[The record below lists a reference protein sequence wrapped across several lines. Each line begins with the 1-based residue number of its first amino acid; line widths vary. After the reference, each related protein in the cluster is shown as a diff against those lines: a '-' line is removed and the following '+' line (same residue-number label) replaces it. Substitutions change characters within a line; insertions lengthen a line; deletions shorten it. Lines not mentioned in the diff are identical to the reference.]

1 MDLEMQV
8 SQTLQVDIAV
18 FIDGKHPSRYQIM
31 QSFLDVLLHAVLLL
45 ENWLDFEQVK
55 LEFEVE
61 QKRKA
66 DEIQIVYFF
75 HVKFE
80 DVSGREELG
89 QVVFLEIL
97 GVDPWGFFI
106 AVVENLKE
114 TTYVLDIEIYYF

>member
-1 MDLEMQV
+1 
-8 SQTLQVDIAV
+8 
-18 FIDGKHPSRYQIM
+18 M
-31 QSFLDVLLHAVLLL
+31 QSFLDVLLHTDLLL

-75 HVKFE
+75 HVKLE